1 MIQLPF
7 EADLRADALRYCEG
21 GYGFVTD
28 REIAA
33 YPALRI
39 PELSNGF
46 VRPWWYGAFSSAP
59 SNCDGRAL
67 PVHFRA
73 DTGRGC
79 FAVSAV
85 LAAETDCREILVF
98 ISRRR
103 LAWRGALKAGE
114 RVEIEALCDVS
125 PIYPAG
131 HSGLTDSSPGC
142 REDNAV
148 DLTLAAMGGSVR
160 LESVRIRESNAPRLF
175 LMGDST
181 VTDQT
186 AMVPYAPGCTYCGWG
201 QMLPVHLGLD
211 YCVSNHAHSG
221 LSTESFRAEGH
232 YANLLSL
239 VRPDDLVLI
248 QFGHNDQKHRHLD
261 AFGGYY
267 ENLLRYIRELTE
279 RGAVPILVTPLAR
292 NTWKSETEYNDLLEE
307 QAAAMFDLGEAH
319 DVPVLDLHGAM
330 MDCLCARGMDASRCW
345 FHPCDYSH
353 LNDFG
358 AHMAAGFVVSAMA
371 EYGFTEKSPQ
381 PAWLP
386 YGPMEELALPEGAEP
401 PEGARP
407 LVDYGLIADFPWPIQ
422 S

>member
-1 MIQLPF
+1 MISLPF
-7 EADLRADALRYCEG
+7 DMDLHSHSPRYCED

-33 YPALRI
+33 YPALQI

-46 VRPWWYGAFSSAP
+46 VHPWWH
-59 SNCDGRAL
+59 SNVPLTENEMAGRAI

-73 DTGRGC
+73 DTGSGC
-79 FAVSAV
+79 FAVTAE
-85 LAAETDCREILVF
+85 LEAETDCREALVF

-114 RVEIEALCDVS
+114 RVSVKALCDVS

-142 REDNAV
+142 KEDKAV
-148 DLTLAAMGGSVR
+148 DLTLVAMDGIIRFASVHI
-160 LESVRIRESNAPRLF
+160 ETSDASRLF

-181 VTDQT
+181 VTDQS
-186 AMVPYAPGCTYCGWG
+186 AVIPYAPGCTYCGWG

-221 LSTESFRAEGH
+221 LSTESFREEGH

-279 RGAVPILVTPLAR
+279 RGAVPVLVTPLAR
-292 NTWKSETEYNDLLEE
+292 NTWKSKTEYNDLLES
-307 QAAAMFDLGEAH
+307 QTAAMFDLGAAY

-330 MDCLCARGMDASRCW
+330 MDCICERGLDASRCW
-345 FHPCDYSH
+345 FHPFDYSH

-358 AHMAAGFVVSAMA
+358 AYMAAGFVVSALVENGMTDQSA
-371 EYGFTEKSPQ
+371 Q
-381 PAWLP
+381 PTWLP
-386 YGPMEELALPEGAEP
+386 YGPMEELTPPDGLTP
-401 PEGARP
+401 PEGAKP
-407 LVDYGLIADFPWPIQ
+407 LVDYGLITDFPWPIQ
-422 S
+422 

>member
-1 MIQLPF
+1 MISLPF
-7 EADLRADALRYCEG
+7 DVDLRSDMPRYREG
-21 GYGFVTD
+21 GFGFVTD

-33 YPALRI
+33 HSALQI

-46 VRPWWYGAFSSAP
+46 VRPWWYTLSKAP
-59 SNCDGRAL
+59 ETGNCEGRAF

-73 DTGRGC
+73 DTGSGC
-79 FAVSAV
+79 FAVAAV
-85 LAAETDCREILVF
+85 LEAETDCREVLVF

-103 LAWRGALKAGE
+103 LAWRGALNAGE
-114 RVEIEALCDVS
+114 RVAIEALCDVS

-142 REDNAV
+142 RKDRAV
-148 DLTLAAMGGSVR
+148 DLTLVAMDGVVRFASVR
-160 LESVRIRESNAPRLF
+160 FERSDALRLF

-181 VTDQT
+181 VTDQS
-186 AMVPYAPGCTYCGWG
+186 AIIPYAPGCTYCGWG

-221 LSTESFRAEGH
+221 LSTESFREEGH

-267 ENLLRYIRELTE
+267 ENLRRYIRELTA
-279 RGAVPILVTPLAR
+279 RGAMPVLVTPLAR
-292 NTWKSETEYNDLLEE
+292 NTWKSETEYNDLLEA
-307 QAAAMFDLGEAH
+307 QAAAMFDLGEAY

-330 MDCLCARGMDASRCW
+330 MDCLCAHGLDISRCW

-358 AHMAAGFVVSAMA
+358 AYMAAGFVVSALA
-371 EYGFTEKSPQ
+371 EYGLTEQSPQ

-386 YGPMEELALPEGAEP
+386 YGPMEELSAPDGIAP
-401 PEGARP
+401 PEGAKP

-422 S
+422 